1 MYFFNLSNFFFKE
14 GVVRERKL
22 IPMECKETSKIN
34 CH

>member
-1 MYFFNLSNFFFKE
+1 MYIFLIFVIFFKE

-22 IPMECKETSKIN
+22 IPMECIETSKIK